1 MILACILFHFWSA
14 PEHQTVIYIK
24 DMKYLRDSLCVLVH
38 VEGHLVDSVTELL
51 LLVLLLIL
59 LLPLDLNA
67 GLGINLVRVKPDT
80 ELARYPAKS

>member
-1 MILACILFHFWSA
+1 M
-14 PEHQTVIYIK
+14 K

-38 VEGHLVDSVTELL
+38 VEGHLVDSVAELLL